1 MKKGKLSN
9 KDHNQM
15 DAFLDA
21 VLEDFKNGLV
31 SKEAVASG
39 FSHVIAAVDIGNH
52 DEARQWFMQ
61 GRSFIREQSES

>member
-15 DAFLDA
+15 DAFLDT

-39 FSHVIAAVDIGNH
+39 FAHVIAAVDTGNH
-52 DEARQWFMQ
+52 DEARQWFMH
-61 GRSFIREQSES
+61 GRSFIRKQSES